1 MSKNKKSKNNRVME
15 SIRIVAKT
23 YLDKK
28 RSLCKAVANNCK
40 RSKINKSDQ
49 DLIEIILKRNGKL

>member
-1 MSKNKKSKNNRVME
+1 MTKNKKSKNRVVE
-15 SIRIVAKT
+15 SIRIVAKN
-23 YLDKK
+23 YLDEK

-49 DLIEIILKRNGKL
+49 GLIEIIMKRNGK